1 MAQGDFT
8 ELIYDSAQSP
18 IGVSETGTVDRLLGI
33 GTNGTAKVVGITGNY
48 KVLVGGDIVNDHTTG
63 NALTNKM
70 YSCKATADL
79 VKSKIQDSE
88 SSDSTSTDKTYSCR
102 AIKALVAASGGSG
115 VGVVAYDSG
124 AHAAATDVAYHCK
137 GTHDAINAVIET
149 GTSASTG
156 LNDTKVYSCKAT
168 YSLIGGKIVAD
179 ADKDDQ
185 SVVDED
191 TKTYSCKAIRSL
203 VSEAG
208 GGGYWTLSNSIIQPE
223 YNLSMGNKTI
233 RFGGQQQGAPSFTLT
248 IGSPASGSSAGI
260 SLRCGAD
267 IYSAS
272 CIEAA
277 SSFIAETL
285 KLHDSNDNVTG
296 TISCVYQPAGIGDHF
311 SSDLKIQA
319 PSFFESSDVSL
330 KENVAPLSESA
341 LSAAASVPLVEFDWK
356 SDGTHSYGTIAQEC
370 EKYMPEVVGMGA
382 DGKKSVNYIA
392 LLCAKVAALE
402 KEVAELKSK
411 VQ

>member
-1 MAQGDFT
+1 MAQGGFT
-8 ELIYDSAQSP
+8 ELIYDSTQSP
-18 IGVSETGTVDRLLGI
+18 IGVSETDRVDRLLGI
-33 GTNGTAKVVGITGNY
+33 GTDGTAKVVGITGNY

-70 YSCKATADL
+70 YSCKAT
-79 VKSKIQDSE
+79 
-88 SSDSTSTDKTYSCR
+88 
-102 AIKALVAASGGSG
+102 
-115 VGVVAYDSG
+115 
-124 AHAAATDVAYHCK
+124 
-137 GTHDAINAVIET
+137 
-149 GTSASTG
+149 
-156 LNDTKVYSCKAT
+156 
-168 YSLIGGKIVAD
+168 YSLIGSKIVAD
-179 ADKDDQ
+179 ADKDDP
-185 SVVDED
+185 SVVGED
-191 TKTYSCKAIRSL
+191 AKTYSCKAIRSL

-208 GGGYWTLSNSIIQPE
+208 GGGYWTLSNSFIQPE

-233 RFGGQQQGAPSFTLT
+233 WFGGQQQGAPSFTLT
-248 IGSPASGSSAGI
+248 IGNPASGSSAGI

-277 SSFIAETL
+277 SSFIATTL
-285 KLHDSNDNVTG
+285 KLHDSADNVTG
-296 TISCVYQPAGIGDHF
+296 TISCVYQPAGIGDHL

-319 PSFFESSDVSL
+319 PSFYESSDASL

-370 EKYMPEVVGMGA
+370 EKHMPEVVGMGA

>member
-8 ELIYDSAQSP
+8 ELIYDSTQSP

-33 GTNGTAKVVGITGNY
+33 GTDGTAKVVGITGNY

-70 YSCKATADL
+70 YSCKAT
-79 VKSKIQDSE
+79 
-88 SSDSTSTDKTYSCR
+88 
-102 AIKALVAASGGSG
+102 
-115 VGVVAYDSG
+115 
-124 AHAAATDVAYHCK
+124 
-137 GTHDAINAVIET
+137 
-149 GTSASTG
+149 
-156 LNDTKVYSCKAT
+156 

-179 ADKDDQ
+179 ADKDDP
-185 SVVDED
+185 SVVGED
-191 TKTYSCKAIRSL
+191 AKTYSCKAVRSL
-203 VSEAG
+203 ITQTTGGSKWEDIASSSPAAIRPKSNKAVVIGSVGSTSSLTVNGDSTLNGGATVSGAAALKGNTTIGTETDAASLSIYG
-208 GGGYWTLSNSIIQPE
+208 GITARDHVWIGTFENRKALLVGEINFLYEGGTVVSPSKTLS
-223 YNLSMGNKTI
+223 Y
-233 RFGGQQQGAPSFTLT
+233 
-248 IGSPASGSSAGI
+248 
-260 SLRCGAD
+260 
-267 IYSAS
+267 
-272 CIEAA
+272 
-277 SSFIAETL
+277 
-285 KLHDSNDNVTG
+285 DSTNGFVFNDKCTA
-296 TISCVYQPAGIGDHF
+296 TAFY
-311 SSDLKIQA
+311 
-319 PSFFESSDVSL
+319 ESSDASL

-370 EKYMPEVVGMGA
+370 EKHMPEVVGMGA

>member
-1 MAQGDFT
+1 MAQGFT
-8 ELIYDSAQSP
+8 ELIYDSTQAP
-18 IGVSETGTVDRLLGI
+18 IGVSETGAVDRLLGI
-33 GTNGTAKVVGITGNY
+33 GTDGTAKVVGITGNY

-63 NALTNKM
+63 SALTNKM

-88 SSDSTSTDKTYSCR
+88 SSDATSTDKTYSCR

-137 GTHDAINAVIET
+137 GTHDAISAVIET
-149 GTSASTG
+149 GTSASTM
-156 LNDTKVYSCKAT
+156 LNDAKAYSCKAT
-168 YSLIGGKIVAD
+168 AILIGGKIVAD

-203 VSEAG
+203 VSGAG
-208 GGGYWTLSNSIIQPE
+208 GGGYWTLSNSYIKPE
-223 YNLSMGNKTI
+223 YNLSMGRKVI
-233 RFGGQQQGAPSFTLT
+233 WFGGEQQGAPSFRLT
-248 IGSPASGSSAGI
+248 TGNPSSGSSAGI
-260 SLRCGAD
+260 SLSCGAD

-277 SSFIAETL
+277 SSLIAKTL

-296 TISCVYQPAGIGDHF
+296 TISCVYQPAGIGDHL

-319 PSFFESSDVSL
+319 PSFYESSDASL
-330 KENVAPLSESA
+330 KEDVAPLSESA